1 MSFPQTLADVL
12 SSDDEHAALHIAGL
26 HLVTRKQLQAAVS
39 EVAVSLRSSGIKVGD
54 VVSIAEANTVSH
66 L

>member
-12 SSDDEHAALHIAGL
+12 SSDGEHAALHIVGS
-26 HLVTRKQLQAAVS
+26 HLVTRKQLRAAVS
-39 EVAVSLRSSGIKVGD
+39 EVAVNLRSSGIKVGD
-54 VVSIAEANTVSH
+54 VVSIAEANTVRH